1 MKKRTPLALKISP
14 LKITEAVTASSPG
27 FLGAVGKSLTTLAA
41 SPYFAP
47 IAVGYFA
54 YSLMDMYGSQRKFR
68 DDIREAEGRL
78 DRFKTDFENL
88 STRNL
93 YENVENPYADIQT
106 QFENVYEDMI
116 GVDTTATDIA
126 TKEFQ
131 QNLATT
137 LDRMQQ
143 LGIVNA
149 QQLANAS
156 MKQSENTRAALAQQV
171 RQADMLRAQGA
182 ANVQKMEQQA
192 EFQQA
197 QGAFAAEQMRLQGA
211 VDARSLQYQKTQG
224 LMALE
229 AGELDSLRAAKQ
241 ADRNFFE
248 KLFGIN

>member
-14 LKITEAVTASSPG
+14 LKSNAGLLATAG
-27 FLGAVGKSLTTLAA
+27 TVLKGLVA
-41 SPYFAP
+41 SPAFAP
-47 IAVGYFA
+47 LAVGYLA
-54 YSLMDMYGSQRKFR
+54 YSLMDMDGSQRRFR
-68 DDIREAEGRL
+68 NDIRESEDRL

-93 YENVENPYADIQT
+93 YEKVENPYADIQT

-116 GVDTTATDIA
+116 GVDTTASDIA

-224 LMALE
+224 LLALE